1 MMTVHR
7 KGVEKYLGLAESIV
21 KKYDLDP
28 YYAQRVSL
36 IQNEIECLFKEQTV
50 ASASESSG
58 AAATKGKQVKLGEF
72 MQ

>member
-1 MMTVHR
+1 MTVHR

-28 YYAQRVSL
+28 YYTQRVSL
-36 IQNEIECLFKEQTV
+36 IQNEIECLFKEQM
-50 ASASESSG
+50 ESNTSVSS
-58 AAATKGKQVKLGEF
+58 AATIKGKQVKLGEF